1 MHHVNNAVI
10 MQTEQLGQIKALE
23 EELRS
28 SKARMVE
35 MEQKMMEQDRVIAQ
49 LVGDNL
55 DHLQDNMWLTAHINS
70 SQEQMVQMEHRLGQ
84 VGSVVMG
91 FLEGR
96 LESLMEEE
104 REEGTTE
111 SSSSGAKTSDASG
124 DTPVDQGGDEDN
136 EDSGVSLPESMR
148 PDSPMPREEG
158 LIAQMEREA
167 EEAGLGGWFN
177 RNPEDILE
185 SWSGANSDV
194 LASQDRVQTTL
205 LTTIGGRTLPNPVR
219 VPDNIVHP
227 AVLTSLMEG
236 PIQPWQCLV
245 WSDES
250 PPRYSWDLPDDHTSR
265 PGGILLQV
273 GPLLIDL
280 DGEYRGGGVV
290 EEVEENEGEDA
301 SID

>member
-1 MHHVNNAVI
+1 MHHVNNVVI
-10 MQTEQLGQIKALE
+10 MQTEQLGRIEALE

-28 SKARMVE
+28 SRGKVVE
-35 MEQKMMEQDRVIAQ
+35 MEQKMMEQDWVIAQ

-55 DHLQDNMWLTAHINS
+55 DHLQDNMHLTAHINS
-70 SQEQMVQMEHRLGQ
+70 STERMAQMEHRLGQ

-96 LESLMEEE
+96 MEGLL
-104 REEGTTE
+104 EEGT
-111 SSSSGAKTSDASG
+111 SSGSEGSGSSG
-124 DTPVDQGGDEDN
+124 DDQDDQ
-136 EDSGVSLPESMR
+136 VSDGIRQVAGALAEVMR
-148 PDSPMPREEG
+148 RDSPMPPTSG
-158 LIAQMEREA
+158 LITSMERDA

-177 RNPEDILE
+177 GNPEDVPE
-185 SWSGANSDV
+185 SWSGAHSDAS
-194 LASQDRVQTTL
+194 ASQDQVGTTL

-236 PIQPWQCLV
+236 PIRPWQCLV
-245 WSDES
+245 WSDAS

-273 GPLLIDL
+273 GPSLIDV

-290 EEVEENEGEDA
+290 EEIEENEGGGA
-301 SID
+301 SVE